1 MSDVPSILACARAL
15 GVKLEVRGE
24 QIVIR
29 PARLCHARL
38 VADIREHKA
47 AMLDELGVEAARLPL
62 DQKPWLRIAQR
73 VLEGEF
79 DKGTRSLL
87 KSLVI
92 GLRGIA
98 HPRCHEATDRLRR
111 VLWSKWK
118 DADE

>member
-1 MSDVPSILACARAL
+1 MCDAPAILARARAL
-15 GVKLEVRGE
+15 GLKLAVRGE
-24 QIVIR
+24 RIAIR
-29 PARLCHARL
+29 PARLCPPEL
-38 VADIREHKA
+38 VEEIRAHKPA
-47 AMLDELGVEAARLPL
+47 LLDELVAETARLTP

-92 GLRGIA
+92 GLRGVA

-111 VLWSKWK
+111 ALWSKWK